1 MALLSPGRSS
11 MRVAGTKKESFYECP
26 GDMLYF
32 DAVHVYHRSGLAC
45 ARTLKIA
52 FFVKLTGSAPVTIDL
67 IGDDGGSSR
76 SSKMDTPVKLE
87 QAKKEPKVKEEELEG
102 EEEEPAAVV
111 AGPPKKQFVSSEL
124 KPPSSAS
131 PSVQG
136 GAAAPLA
143 AATDKNPSKEDAD
156 ESKEDAEPS
165 QETEVVAVAPPQETE
180 EKKTRVRARPACF
193 PGLWR
198 GCGRCRPPPAMDAAQ
213 DTSSTADA
221 VTQKSSGVGEVV
233 PPAAQAAAQAAP
245 QEGEKNKTK
254 SDSSPVKPAISS
266 GEGGADEAT
275 EEMYKT
281 ESMAEGGGSS
291 KDESKNVA
299 EPSQETEVVAAAPPQ
314 ETEEKKHESARDP
327 PAAPASGEVVGD
339 AAPSATDASQDISS
353 TADAVPQESSAVG
366 EVVPP
371 AAQAA
376 AQAAPQE
383 GEENNTKSGASPE
396 KPAISSVEGGADEDM
411 DKKESMEEGG
421 GSPKDSP
428 SSGKKRTRQAS
439 QSGSELQGEDGTPG
453 KGSKEIKVKQEGKK
467 PDPKPKRKHKAG
479 K

>member
-32 DAVHVYHRSGLAC
+32 DAVHVYHRSGLAS

-76 SSKMDTPVKLE
+76 SSKMDKPVKQE

-180 EKKTRVRARPACF
+180 E
-193 PGLWR
+193 
-198 GCGRCRPPPAMDAAQ
+198 
-213 DTSSTADA
+213 
-221 VTQKSSGVGEVV
+221 E
-233 PPAAQAAAQAAP
+233 
-245 QEGEKNKTK
+245 
-254 SDSSPVKPAISS
+254 
-266 GEGGADEAT
+266 
-275 EEMYKT
+275 
-281 ESMAEGGGSS
+281 
-291 KDESKNVA
+291 
-299 EPSQETEVVAAAPPQ
+299 
-314 ETEEKKHESARDP
+314 KHESARDP
-327 PAAPASGEVVGD
+327 PASPASGEVVGD
-339 AAPSATDASQDISS
+339 AAHPRHGRRPGYLVHCGRRSSGILGRRRGCSA
-353 TADAVPQESSAVG
+353 
-366 EVVPP
+366 
-371 AAQAA
+371 
-376 AQAAPQE
+376 
-383 GEENNTKSGASPE
+383 
-396 KPAISSVEGGADEDM
+396 GGA
-411 DKKESMEEGG
+411 GG
-421 GSPKDSP
+421 GAGGAAGGR
-428 SSGKKRTRQAS
+428 GKQHEVGCLPREVCDLFR
-439 QSGSELQGEDGTPG
+439 
-453 KGSKEIKVKQEGKK
+453 
-467 PDPKPKRKHKAG
+467 RRRRR
-479 K
+479 